1 MSFFV
6 AAILIVL
13 LYVAQKQ
20 LTILHWERKMALDL
34 SGLNAAVAAIAEDVT
49 AVATVV
55 ADLKALIA
63 ELQGQLA
70 QGVLD
75 QAAVDSAA
83 AALAQA
89 DVALDAVTAP
99 AV

>member
-20 LTILHWERKMALDL
+20 LTILHWERNMALDL